1 MGENY
6 ALELRDI
13 SKSFGSVK
21 ANDQVNLTLRKSE
34 ILAILGEN
42 GAGKSTMMNVL
53 CGLYKPTSGQ
63 IFINEKE
70 VHFNSPKDAIEMGIG
85 MVHQHF
91 MLIQP
96 FTVTE
101 NIILGME
108 PTKGLTIDKETA
120 REKVMEL
127 SERYGMKVDPDAKV
141 EDISVGMQ
149 QPDRRSSELTGQ
161 TCSVLKVHCSE
172 TKEL

>member
-1 MGENY
+1 
-6 ALELRDI
+6 
-13 SKSFGSVK
+13 
-21 ANDQVNLTLRKSE
+21 
-34 ILAILGEN
+34 
-42 GAGKSTMMNVL
+42 MMNVL

-70 VHFNSPKDAIEMGIG
+70 VHFNSPKDAIDMGIG

-108 PTKGLTIDKETA
+108 PTKGYTDPACHHAGGELLPRLFILTYYCRRLFSVA
-120 REKVMEL
+120 L
-127 SERYGMKVDPDAKV
+127 SLRFPSQDV
-141 EDISVGMQ
+141 I
-149 QPDRRSSELTGQ
+149 LH
-161 TCSVLKVHCSE
+161 HCSME
-172 TKEL
+172 PGLSSYAVFRHCYTRLFNLLFDILV